1 MTRKTWI
8 NRTVFAAAGVALLT
22 TALPLAAQQAGP
34 RGPGAANGDPE
45 QRIEMFF
52 ATFDADA
59 DGTVTEAEIEAGAL
73 ARFVEADTNG
83 DGVLS
88 VEELVAAAEAR
99 RLEEQRRKVE
109 GMVERLDANGD
120 GVLSQEE
127 MDEGRQASRM
137 ERMFERLDADGDGA
151 ITREEMAEARFM
163 KHGKPGE
170 RGQHGHRNN

>member
-8 NRTVFAAAGVALLT
+8 NRTVFAAAGVALLA

-34 RGPGAANGDPE
+34 RGPGAGDRE
-45 QRIEMFF
+45 ERIDMFF

-59 DGTVTEAEIEAGAL
+59 DGAVTEAEIEAGAL
-73 ARFVEADTNG
+73 ARFAEADTNG

-99 RLEEQRRKVE
+99 RQDEQRRKVE
-109 GMVERLDANGD
+109 SMIERLDANGD

-137 ERMFERLDADGDGA
+137 ERMFDRLDADGDGA

-170 RGQHGHRNN
+170 RGQHGHRKN